1 MAKIYLNYEEN
12 MEKLEDTLETIVT
25 AMAKCEFY
33 ATLYEESLQM
43 VLCSAVTTDAL
54 ESSLKEALPEFYCAV
69 LVFPVKTK
77 RYFSDSVIGKF
88 YAGFSGNFIKC
99 LGLFT

>member
-43 VLCSAVTTDAL
+43 VLRSAVTTDAL
-54 ESSLKEALPEFYCAV
+54 ESSLKEALSGVLLCSSGFYCQDQEIF
-69 LVFPVKTK
+69 L
-77 RYFSDSVIGKF
+77 
-88 YAGFSGNFIKC
+88 GFC
-99 LGLFT
+99 HW